1 MQMDRVGTA
10 GREGTIQYSEIDVS
24 TETHQVGAIL
34 RIAGIGESFPA
45 IFDSIPKAVEI
56 ECMGHTSGNNGCL
69 SYCKGP
75 IGRVFE
81 MNSKWRVR
89 EAW

>member
-10 GREGTIQYSEIDVS
+10 GREGTIQYSEIGVS
-24 TETHQVGAIL
+24 TETHQAVAVL
-34 RIAGIGESFPA
+34 RIAGIGKGFPA
-45 IFDSIPKAVEI
+45 ILDSIAKAVEI
-56 ECMGHTSGNNGCL
+56 ECMGHSPGNNGCL

-75 IGRVFE
+75 IGHVFE
-81 MNSKWRVR
+81 VNGKWRLR